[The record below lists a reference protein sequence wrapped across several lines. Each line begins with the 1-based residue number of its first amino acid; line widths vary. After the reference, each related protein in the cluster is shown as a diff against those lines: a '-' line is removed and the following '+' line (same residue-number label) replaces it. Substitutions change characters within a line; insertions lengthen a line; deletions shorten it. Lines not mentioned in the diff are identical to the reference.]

1 VCNSL
6 SPPRRAK
13 RKQRHTIIFVWF
25 VSTRTRERWFST
37 YEHDGCSADSKG
49 FLIVVLY
56 GKQFESIPDD
66 MLCKFLNLCAGGI
79 TQTERTRCEL
89 LTKCCSPTA
98 LDLFIF
104 RLKVVCFGLRITPL
118 LMILLNEVKLKF
130 KTQIF
135 GN

>member
-1 VCNSL
+1 
-6 SPPRRAK
+6 
-13 RKQRHTIIFVWF
+13 
-25 VSTRTRERWFST
+25 
-37 YEHDGCSADSKG
+37 
-49 FLIVVLY
+49 VVLY

-130 KTQIF
+130 KTQFLLVITKKIQLANYPMQSNVEICYEW
-135 GN
+135 GAISLN